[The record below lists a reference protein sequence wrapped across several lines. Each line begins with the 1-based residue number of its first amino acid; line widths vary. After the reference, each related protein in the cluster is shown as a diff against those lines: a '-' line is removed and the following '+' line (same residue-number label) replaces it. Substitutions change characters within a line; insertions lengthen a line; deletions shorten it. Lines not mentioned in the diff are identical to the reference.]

1 MKSKID
7 NTVSGFVLGI
17 VLPAATL
24 AVLYLVTSGGV
35 PFFQYITDIVSSGK
49 VTRVVSLCVIPV
61 VILFFIFNRLDM
73 LRGAKGLL
81 AATFFWVLVILV
93 ERIF

>member
-17 VLPAATL
+17 LLPVATL
-24 AVLYLVTSGGV
+24 AVLYLVTAGGV
-35 PFFQYITDIVSSGK
+35 PFFQYLADVISSGK
-49 VTRVVSLCVIPV
+49 TTRVVSLCVIPA

-73 LRGAKGLL
+73 LRGARGVL
-81 AATFFWVLVILV
+81 AATFFWVLVMLV